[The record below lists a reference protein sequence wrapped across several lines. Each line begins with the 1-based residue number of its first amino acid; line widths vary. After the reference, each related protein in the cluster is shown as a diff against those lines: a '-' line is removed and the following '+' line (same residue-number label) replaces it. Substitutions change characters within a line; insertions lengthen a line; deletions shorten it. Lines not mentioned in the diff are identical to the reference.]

1 MQTYVYWRT
10 AHGVTLACSFGGV
23 GGTTGGGSQDTY
35 IAEKI
40 DLLTYTD
47 EAHYAH
53 AYAHMLVD
61 SYACILTNM
70 HIPMGPHAHTLIHS
84 SI

>member
-1 MQTYVYWRT
+1 MQAYVYWRT

-47 EAHYAH
+47 EAPLRTRICTHAGRLIRTHINQHAYTNGATCAH
-53 AYAHMLVD
+53 AD
-61 SYACILTNM
+61 T
-70 HIPMGPHAHTLIHS
+70 
-84 SI
+84 